1 MGELEKTQKIG
12 KSLAAKNK
20 TVKSSPRPPCE
31 MASVTTSM
39 PQKAAGTLRKS
50 SVSSKASGAGRLTG
64 PIAGSQNLKEIVL
77 KCPETEMKIS

>member
-1 MGELEKTQKIG
+1 MGELEEKTQKIG

-20 TVKSSPRPPCE
+20 TVNSSPRPPCE

-39 PQKAAGTLRKS
+39 PQKAARTLRKS

-64 PIAGSQNLKEIVL
+64 PIAGSQKFERNCL
-77 KCPETEMKIS
+77 EMS